1 MPASL
6 DAVHVSAAALPVI
19 DVSGLAAPDPAAR
32 QQVAAAI
39 GAACRDKGFL
49 YIVGHGIDPA
59 LRAAVF
65 AQSKRFFDLPEA
77 EKLALDKAHSR
88 ASRGYEPLRNQ
99 TLEAGAPPDVKEGFY
114 MGRDLPADD
123 PRVMAGRFGA
133 GANQWPTGLEGFRPV
148 MEAYYQALVALAGRL
163 MAGVALSLG
172 LPEDHFADYCA
183 EPIAIL
189 RLLHYPP
196 QPANPMPGEKGCGAH
211 TDFGGLTILAQD
223 NAGGLQVF
231 DKTTDTWLHADP
243 VPDAFVV
250 NLGDMI
256 QRWTNGH
263 YRSTLHR
270 VVNMSG
276 GERYS
281 VPFFFSGNPDH
292 VVSCLPGCLAA
303 GEAPSFPPI
312 TVEGHMKERYATTYG

>member
-1 MPASL
+1 MPSAL

-19 DVSGLAAPDPAAR
+19 DVSGLASPDAAVR
-32 QQVAAAI
+32 AGVAEEIGRAA
-39 GAACRDKGFL
+39 RDKGFL

-65 AQSKRFFDLPEA
+65 ARSKDFFDLPEA
-77 EKLALDKAHSR
+77 DKLALDKANSK
-88 ASRGYEPLRNQ
+88 ASRGYEALRNQ
-99 TLEAGAPPDVKEGFY
+99 TLEAGSPPDLKEGFY

-123 PRVMAGRFGA
+123 PRVLAGRFGA
-133 GANQWPTGLEGFRPV
+133 GANQWPEIDGFRPV
-148 MEAYYQALVALAGRL
+148 MEDYYRALVALATRL
-163 MAGVALSLG
+163 MRGLALSLG
-172 LPEDHFADYCA
+172 LPEDHFAAYCA

-196 QPANPMPGEKGCGAH
+196 QPANPLPGEKGCGAH

-223 NAGGLQVF
+223 NSGGLQVF
-231 DKTTDTWLHADP
+231 DKTSNTWLHAEP

-256 QRWTNGH
+256 QRWTNGK

-292 VVSCLPGCLAA
+292 VVACLPGCLAP
-303 GEAPSFPPI
+303 GEEPAFPPI
-312 TVEGHMKERYATTYG
+312 TVEGHMKERYATTYK